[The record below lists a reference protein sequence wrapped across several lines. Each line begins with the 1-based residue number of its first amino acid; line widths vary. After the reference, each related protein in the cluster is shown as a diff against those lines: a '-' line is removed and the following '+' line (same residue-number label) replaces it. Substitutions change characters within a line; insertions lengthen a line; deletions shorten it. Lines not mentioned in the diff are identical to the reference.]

1 MACKKVFVARIWK
14 GQKKKK
20 KAVLEEEEGCE
31 VERWVVKEEVD
42 REGGV
47 PWDYK
52 QVVGEGEMK
61 VRWMMGVKEQ
71 RLNFSGWLMLTLLLH
86 SKTKPWVEE
95 TT

>member
-1 MACKKVFVARIWK
+1 M
-14 GQKKKK
+14 
-20 KAVLEEEEGCE
+20 LEEEEGCE

-61 VRWMMGVKEQ
+61 VR
-71 RLNFSGWLMLTLLLH
+71 
-86 SKTKPWVEE
+86 
-95 TT
+95 